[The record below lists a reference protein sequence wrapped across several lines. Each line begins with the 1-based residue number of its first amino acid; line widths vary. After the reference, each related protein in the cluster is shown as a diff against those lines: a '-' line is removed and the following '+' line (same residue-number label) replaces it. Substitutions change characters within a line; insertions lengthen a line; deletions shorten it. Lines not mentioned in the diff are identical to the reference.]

1 MDKIK
6 YIKILFYNYNRMP
19 KNKRDKQNL
28 DFIKDGMTTDEIID
42 TIDNIR
48 KEYNFNI
55 ITDNEKNILKNK
67 YELFSKRYPMLFD
80 TIIEPEYDQ
89 NRLLMFLNMRD
100 KIVNNEKTFE
110 DASKDIGNVMFKEYV
125 KDKY

>member
-1 MDKIK
+1 
-6 YIKILFYNYNRMP
+6 MP

-28 DFIKDGMTTDEIID
+28 DFIKDGMTTEEIID

-48 KEYNFNI
+48 KEYNFDI
-55 ITDNEKNILKNK
+55 ITDNEKTILKKK
-67 YELFSKRYPMLFD
+67 YEFFSKRYPMLFD
-80 TIIEPEYDQ
+80 TIIEPIYDQ

>member
-1 MDKIK
+1 
-6 YIKILFYNYNRMP
+6 MP

-28 DFIKDGMTTDEIID
+28 DFIKDGMTTQEIID

-48 KEYNFNI
+48 KEYNFDI
-55 ITDNEKNILKNK
+55 ITDNEKTILKKK

-80 TIIEPEYDQ
+80 TIIEPIYDQ

>member
-1 MDKIK
+1 
-6 YIKILFYNYNRMP
+6 
-19 KNKRDKQNL
+19 
-28 DFIKDGMTTDEIID
+28 MTTEEIID

-48 KEYNFNI
+48 KEYNFDI
-55 ITDNEKNILKNK
+55 ITDNEKTILKKK
-67 YELFSKRYPMLFD
+67 YEFFSKRYP
-80 TIIEPEYDQ
+80 
-89 NRLLMFLNMRD
+89 MFLNMRD